1 MMEKIIISKLKNEI
15 HFLKKKL
22 FDLSIWKLTLG
33 HGNWK
38 YMISSESPG
47 KADSALLSHL
57 FFQGDFSLCFIHW

>member
-1 MMEKIIISKLKNEI
+1 M
-15 HFLKKKL
+15 
-22 FDLSIWKLTLG
+22 WKLTLG

-57 FFQGDFSLCFIHW
+57 FFQGDFSLCFVHWRQTQGKFLKIFSKVG